1 MATLNRKLCEFPP
14 FLWLG
19 CNAIEVANTHR
30 SLAMFTTECHFMC
43 VAMVSDR
50 MTEVASLIMER
61 SQHLGD
67 GGTEKWYRELPSTLP
82 DRATAQPPTG
92 MMQVR
97 NFLYCR
103 V

>member
-50 MTEVASLIMER
+50 MTEVASLIMEAFPA
-61 SQHLGD
+61 LGGWGD
-67 GGTEKWYRELPSTLP
+67 GKMVS
-82 DRATAQPPTG
+82 RATEYPS
-92 MMQVR
+92 R
-97 NFLYCR
+97 
-103 V
+103 